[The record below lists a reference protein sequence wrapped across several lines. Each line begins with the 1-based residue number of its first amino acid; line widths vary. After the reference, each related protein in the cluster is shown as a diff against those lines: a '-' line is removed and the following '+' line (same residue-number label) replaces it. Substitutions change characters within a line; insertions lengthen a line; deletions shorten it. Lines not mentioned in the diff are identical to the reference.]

1 MPRNFGFRLTRH
13 KKDRAPARVGCCH
26 RCDQRRDVVSPE
38 HVVSYRA
45 AGDHLMTTLAK
56 LQAQKQQLIEELQ
69 GDIGPEERNQIER
82 LLEQIDAA
90 LDSLDEAGPAVLP
103 RPR

>member
-1 MPRNFGFRLTRH
+1 
-13 KKDRAPARVGCCH
+13 
-26 RCDQRRDVVSPE
+26 
-38 HVVSYRA
+38 
-45 AGDHLMTTLAK
+45 MTTLAK